1 MRWHIGRVLFWIAIG
16 LVTSSFVLA
25 LVGEETASTTA
36 KQTLLLWHEWIGL
49 SSLAVLLVSF
59 AVDTLAVRRP
69 RRLLPNWLPRFRT
82 VIDLLFYALLIIQPI
97 SGWLLASH
105 EGKLASFFGWTL
117 PPVANSSNVLADVG
131 YIYHGVGGAL
141 IVMIAFLSLRLNLTA
156 WIGSLLRR
164 SRGGRRASAQ
174 ASRSKSP
181 RVR

>member
-1 MRWHIGRVLFWIAIG
+1 MRWHIGRVLFWVAIG

-36 KQTLLLWHEWIGL
+36 KRTLLLWHEWIGL

-59 AVDTLAVRRP
+59 AVHSLDVRRP
-69 RRLLPNWLPRFRT
+69 SRLLPNWLPRFRA
-82 VIDLLFYALLIIQPI
+82 VVDVAFYALLVIQPI

-117 PPVANSSNVLADVG
+117 LPIANPSNVLADIG

-141 IVMIAFLSLRLNLTA
+141 IVLISILSFRLNLTA
-156 WIGSLLRR
+156 WVFSLLRH
-164 SRGGRRASAQ
+164 SKRGRHAALRARRP
-174 ASRSKSP
+174 KSP
-181 RVR
+181 G